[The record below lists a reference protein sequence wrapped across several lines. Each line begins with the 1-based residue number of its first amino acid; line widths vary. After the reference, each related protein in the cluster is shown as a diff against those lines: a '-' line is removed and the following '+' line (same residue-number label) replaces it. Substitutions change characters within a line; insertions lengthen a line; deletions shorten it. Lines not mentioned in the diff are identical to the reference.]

1 MKHHENRNKNSMKFT
16 KHILTAVLLTGL
28 AAGVLSALAD
38 DKHKDHKADETKPY
52 PSAKCLI
59 SGEALGSMGKPH
71 VLGADGQEIKFCCKN
86 CVKDYEK
93 DKQGYAKKL
102 AQAEANA
109 KPYPLKNCLV
119 TDEGFDHGK
128 PYVFAYE
135 GQQIK
140 LCCKDCL
147 KDFKKEPVKFL
158 EKIAATTLGK

>member
-1 MKHHENRNKNSMKFT
+1 MKQQKANSMKFT

-28 AAGVLSALAD
+28 AAGVLSVRAD
-38 DKHKDHKADETKPY
+38 DKHKEHGAGETKPY
-52 PSAKCLI
+52 PAAKCLI
-59 SGEALGSMGKPH
+59 SGEPLDSMGKPH
-71 VLGADGQEIKFCCKN
+71 VLVAEGQEIKFCCKS

-93 DKQGYAKKL
+93 DKAGYTKKL
-102 AQAEANA
+102 AEAETSA
-109 KPYPLKNCLV
+109 KPYPLKKCLV

-158 EKIAATTLGK
+158 RKVAAPQPGK

>member
-1 MKHHENRNKNSMKFT
+1 MKFP
-16 KHILTAVLLTGL
+16 KHIMTAVLLTGL
-28 AAGVLSALAD
+28 AAGALSAGAD
-38 DKHKDHKADETKPY
+38 DKHKDHKAEEAKPY
-52 PSAKCLI
+52 PAAKCLI

-71 VLGADGQEIKFCCKN
+71 ILVAEGQEIKFCCKN
-86 CVKDYEK
+86 CVKDYEM
-93 DKQGYAKKL
+93 DKAGYAKKL
-102 AQAEANA
+102 AQAEASA

-128 PYVFAYE
+128 PYVLAYE

-158 EKIAATTLGK
+158 EKIAAAKPAK